1 MSFTRESRVLNTETG
16 LVLHGLN
23 NSIIDRMN
31 TNSTI
36 LIKRSLIERVVLCN
50 LNNAYFLIHVVFA
63 YQKPVFND
71 FLGFNDLPVNI
82 GFCEDKTQL

>member
-1 MSFTRESRVLNTETG
+1 MGFKFRIGPRITWLEQ
-16 LVLHGLN
+16 
-23 NSIIDRMN
+23 SINIGRMN

-71 FLGFNDLPVNI
+71 FLGFNGLPVNI